1 MKSIH
6 SVGSGRSLAQNL
18 GTHNRHNELNTLMNY
33 FWNYMDMPESTTE
46 NAITATDW
54 EPKMQIAETKDAVK
68 LTAELPGIEEKDLDV
83 EISSDGYLLLSGEK
97 KNSCEHEEKDA
108 YFSEITY
115 GAFKRT
121 IPLPWDLDFDK
132 VNADFKNGILT
143 VTVPKTPVEKQ
154 KFKKITLNK
163 NSEDFVSAGEKTN

>member
-18 GTHNRHNELNTLMNY
+18 GTHSRHNELNSLMNY
-33 FWNYMDMPESTTE
+33 FWNYMDIPESTTE
-46 NAITATDW
+46 NMVTATDW

-68 LTAELPGIEEKDLDV
+68 LTAELPGIDEKDLDV

-154 KFKKITLNK
+154 KFKKITLNQ
-163 NSEDFVSAGEKTN
+163 NSKDFVSAGEKTN